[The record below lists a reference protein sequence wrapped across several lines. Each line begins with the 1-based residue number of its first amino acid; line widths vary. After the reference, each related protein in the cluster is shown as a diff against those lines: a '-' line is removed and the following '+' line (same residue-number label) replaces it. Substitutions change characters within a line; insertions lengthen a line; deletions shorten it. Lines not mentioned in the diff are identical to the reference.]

1 MAITIYIPIWIDQF
15 GIKNKKMFL
24 MSVLQIS
31 IPLGKVSGFFLNMLY
46 GHDKVS
52 YIYVYIIIYVY
63 ICIVATWVLN

>member
-52 YIYVYIIIYVY
+52 EVIYVYMY
-63 ICIVATWVLN
+63 ILSYSGNSDF

>member
-24 MSVLQIS
+24 MGVLQIS

-46 GHDKVS
+46 GHDKVNHIYIYS
-52 YIYVYIIIYVY
+52 YIIMYMYV
-63 ICIVATWVLN
+63 